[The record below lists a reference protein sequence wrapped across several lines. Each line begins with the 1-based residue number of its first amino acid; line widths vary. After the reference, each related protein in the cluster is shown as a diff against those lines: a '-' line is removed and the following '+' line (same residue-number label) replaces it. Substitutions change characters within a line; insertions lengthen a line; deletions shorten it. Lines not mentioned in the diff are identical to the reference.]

1 MDAKPKRLKT
11 RWGRLAVASLLL
23 LAVAGAMPRL
33 VPLVV
38 HRSPPAP
45 RLADAKELVVLTRN
59 SPTTR
64 FLDADGNPV
73 GLESDLVE
81 LFAQDLGLPVRWVE
95 ADSYRE
101 VLPTLL
107 KGGIHFAAAGLSV
120 TPDRAR
126 QVAFGPAYMTVKQ
139 VLVHTTDAGRQR
151 GLKSVESKR
160 VEAIEGSSGAARLRE
175 LSGTLKRLVWKDAPA
190 ENPEELLARVA
201 DGRTDYAVTGSHIF
215 DVARNFH
222 PNLVQGVALGG
233 KEQLAWAF
241 PPDTEPELLAR
252 VDRFFTRIGRD
263 GSLARLVDRYYGHV
277 KRLDRQDLDAFY
289 LAMRTRLPDFRR
301 WFVEA
306 QNLTGIDWRF
316 IAALAFQE
324 SKWDP
329 LATSPTGV
337 RGMMM
342 LTGST
347 ADRLG
352 VTDRLDPRQSI
363 RAGAR
368 YLRDLR
374 DALPARIAEPDRT
387 WLALAAYNQGLGHLE
402 DARAL
407 AARRKLDPDVWMDVR
422 QALPLLA
429 RPDVYE
435 TLKHGFA
442 RGGEAVALTENVRT
456 YYDILA
462 RFEPAHRTESP
473 LLTSSALDAR
483 QARAAGGN
491 ASGAGVPRN

>member
-1 MDAKPKRLKT
+1 MASSRLKV
-11 RWGRLAVASLLL
+11 RPWLYVLAVAVLLVGVASL
-23 LAVAGAMPRL
+23 PRV
-33 VPLVV
+33 VPLVK
-38 HRSPPAP
+38 HRAPP
-45 RLADAKELVVLTRN
+45 RLTGATELVVVTRN

-64 FLDADGNPV
+64 FQDADGNFV
-73 GLESDLVE
+73 GLENDLVE
-81 LFAQDLGLPVRWVE
+81 LFAQDLGLPVRYVE

-107 KGGIHFAAAGLSV
+107 RGGAHFAAAGLAV
-120 TPDRAR
+120 TPERQR
-126 QVAFGPAYMTVKQ
+126 QVGFGPAYMTVKQ

-151 GLKSVESKR
+151 GLKSLESKR
-160 VEAIEGSSGAARLRE
+160 VEALADSSGAARLRD
-175 LSGTLKRLVWKDAPA
+175 LGARLKRLVWTEAPA
-190 ENPEELLARVA
+190 ENPEELLVRVA

-222 PNLVQGVALGG
+222 PNLVEGVALGD
-233 KEQLAWAF
+233 KEQLAWAL
-241 PPDTEPELLAR
+241 PPDSDPALLAA

-263 GSLARLVDRYYGHV
+263 GTLARLVDRYYGHV

-301 WFVEA
+301 HFHEA
-306 QNLTGIDWRF
+306 QALTGIDWRF
-316 IAALAFQE
+316 VAALAFQE

-342 LTGST
+342 LTGNT

-352 VTDRLDPRQSI
+352 VSDRLDARQSI

-402 DARAL
+402 DARGL

-435 TLKHGFA
+435 LLKHGFA

-456 YYDILA
+456 YYDILV
-462 RFEPAHRTESP
+462 RFEPAYRSDPP
-473 LLTSSALDAR
+473 LMSSADD
-483 QARAAGGN
+483 RAAHD
-491 ASGAGVPRN
+491 APRRN